1 MQALTKAEEEIMQVI
16 WRIGPSTV
24 GQIREDL
31 EKNTGDLPAHS
42 TVSTMLRILVEK
54 GFLTYKAYGRTF
66 EYTPNVSKEAYSR
79 RTLDKLVNDY
89 FEGSMNRLVSFLVEK
104 KELNISE
111 LSDLLEKLEDPE
123 KENPNDQAHA

>member
-66 EYTPNVSKEAYSR
+66 EYHPAVSKEDYSR
-79 RTLDKLVNDY
+79 RTLNKLVNDY

-104 KELNISE
+104 KELDMKE
-111 LSDLLEKLEDPE
+111 LNNLLDKLDEED
-123 KENPNDQAHA
+123 

>member
-1 MQALTKAEEEIMQVI
+1 MNTLTKAEEEIMQVI

-24 GQIREDL
+24 GQIREDI

-42 TVSTMLRILVEK
+42 TISTMLRILVDK

-66 EYTPNVSKEAYSR
+66 EYHPAVSKEAYSR
-79 RTLDKLVNDY
+79 STLDKLVSDY

-104 KELNISE
+104 KELDMNE
-111 LSDLLEKLEDPE
+111 LNDLLDKLEED
-123 KENPNDQAHA
+123 K